1 LEVDGA
7 QSHLVSP
14 VGAVW
19 RNVSGCF
26 SEKESKE
33 KGGVRRMIYIV
44 GWIASYLTYLL
55 VALMGSHG
63 TRLGRWLL
71 IMPMLIFGA
80 IIVFRN
86 SGTDTQ
92 LIYEPILYDML
103 RGTPGPVAQGWEP
116 GFQLVTKGLLW
127 LTNSEV
133 VSLRLVGVIYV
144 GLLLVFLMRADKV
157 EVAVLFLY
165 YLPLFVYLHGMNTVR
180 VGLAGVLFMLAWQA
194 LRRKRASIF
203 WLLALSSMMFHYSMV
218 IPILILIF
226 SEYKLFSWKTFVAML
241 VIFAVL
247 AAVVVWREDYFLTK
261 LNLYSSFEARSP
273 LSAVSRT
280 ALICFL
286 STVFAIDKVPIFVK
300 VKTFIGLTVVTLMFQ
315 ALVLV
320 SYAGIRMVDLMTLLA
335 PLLLIRQFDLV
346 GRSPSKLFL
355 WSLGF
360 AGLIGAGFV
369 YRNFATDFDGQVSGT
384 PSPFLP
390 YRTIFDEWP

>member
-1 LEVDGA
+1 VP
-7 QSHLVSP
+7 P

-19 RNVSGCF
+19 RNVAGSF
-26 SEKESKE
+26 SENESKE
-33 KGGVRRMIYIV
+33 EGGVRRMIYIV
-44 GWIASYLTYLL
+44 GWIASYSTYLL

-80 IIVFRN
+80 IIGFRN

-92 LIYEPILYDML
+92 LIYEPILYNML
-103 RGTPGPVAQGWEP
+103 RGIPSPVAQGWEP

-127 LTNSEV
+127 LTNSEA

-165 YLPLFVYLHGMNTVR
+165 YLPLFVYQHGMNTVR
-180 VGLAGVLFMLAWQA
+180 VGLAGALFMLAWQA

-203 WLLALSSMMFHYSMV
+203 WLLALSSTMFHYSMV

-226 SEYKLFSWKTFVAML
+226 IFSEYKLLSWKTFVAMFA
-241 VIFAVL
+241 IFAVFS
-247 AAVVVWREDYFLTK
+247 AVVVWREDYFLTK
-261 LNLYSSFEARSP
+261 LKLYSSFEAPSS
-273 LSAVSRT
+273 LSAVSRV

-286 STVFAIDKVPIFVK
+286 STVFTIDKVPISVR

-320 SYAGIRMVDLMTLLA
+320 SYAGTRMVDLMTLLA